1 MLQIRREMEADEGR
15 ARALGLSDEE
25 LAFYDAVA
33 QNFAVLYDQA
43 FLRDL
48 IHDVVGTIKRNLK
61 VDWTEPHRTDVK
73 AAVQAAVKRVLRRR
87 KVRDEDFD
95 PFLAYILTQAQ
106 ALYADWPVG
115 EYDRVFTAWT
125 PTRSNKP

>member
-1 MLQIRREMEADEGR
+1 M
-15 ARALGLSDEE
+15 
-25 LAFYDAVA
+25 
-33 QNFAVLYDQA
+33 
-43 FLRDL
+43 
-48 IHDVVGTIKRNLK
+48 GTVKRNLK

-125 PTRSNKP
+125 PKRSNKP